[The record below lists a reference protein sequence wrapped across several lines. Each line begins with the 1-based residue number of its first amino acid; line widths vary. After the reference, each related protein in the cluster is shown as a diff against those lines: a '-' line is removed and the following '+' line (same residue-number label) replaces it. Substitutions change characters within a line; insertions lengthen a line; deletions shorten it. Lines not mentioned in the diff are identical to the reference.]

1 MVQNFGRLS
10 IFIDVAIIPLH
21 VASNTCRKHQMVSF
35 SRLRK
40 SLLLEEQEPP
50 AMMTASH
57 QADQLYESFCPFLA
71 QRHQDTIIIIHA
83 LSIPSISHKTY
94 RRNESVSLTLLTNN
108 GRPGGRS
115 GERRGAGGKGESGGG
130 RELHFCVVVLL

>member
-71 QRHQDTIIIIHA
+71 QRHQDTSSSSSMHCQSHPSATRRIEGMN
-83 LSIPSISHKTY
+83 LSLSP
-94 RRNESVSLTLLTNN
+94 
-108 GRPGGRS
+108 
-115 GERRGAGGKGESGGG
+115 
-130 RELHFCVVVLL
+130 F